1 MCDALCGEFI
11 ARAAGRANVWIALVQ
26 KPYKGYLVRR
36 RGFGCGVGLNRWKPI
51 DTLRRRLPEP
61 PGWAAKRVRGVRTK
75 VFARF
80 PPHALEG
87 EKPKGASSDGRPK
100 PTLVA
105 RDSREG

>member
-1 MCDALCGEFI
+1 
-11 ARAAGRANVWIALVQ
+11 VQ

-87 EKPKGASSDGRPK
+87 EKPKGASSDVRPK
-100 PTLVA
+100 PALVA